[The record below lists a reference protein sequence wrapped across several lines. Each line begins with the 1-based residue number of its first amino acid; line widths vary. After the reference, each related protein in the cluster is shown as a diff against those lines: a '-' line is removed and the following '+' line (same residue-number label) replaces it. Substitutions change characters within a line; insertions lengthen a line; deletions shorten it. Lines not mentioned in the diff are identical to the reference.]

1 MLMVDPTSSEEASSA
16 ASMIVAFMPEMKE
29 IVQVIQ
35 SGDLA
40 SEETEEALELC
51 LDGCCN
57 VYLLMRQ
64 CLLHR

>member
-1 MLMVDPTSSEEASSA
+1 MVDPTSSEEASA
-16 ASMIVAFMPEMKE
+16 EASIIVAFMPEMKE

-35 SGDLA
+35 SGDLL

-51 LDGCCN
+51 LDGCSN